1 MKIRSITAYAALVF
15 TLLAAGSRP
24 ATAATISVGTFDP
37 STSPFVVPIE
47 ITGAV
52 ELINWQFDLAFD
64 PTLVQIHEF
73 CDPFADAFCDL
84 LTGPVT
90 EGPFT
95 AGPFSL
101 FVPGVIDNAS
111 GLLSLVAGAYGDPPP
126 GPSGDG
132 TLANVLF
139 VSIGEGDPNIRV
151 VDSLV
156 PPSVPEPGISV
167 LLLTSGL
174 VVPRA
179 RRRAR
184 LRRAALENPFQM
196 ETQP

>member
-1 MKIRSITAYAALVF
+1 MKIRSITACAALVF

-24 ATAATISVGTFDP
+24 SAAATISVGTFDP

-47 ITGAV
+47 ITGTV
-52 ELINWQFDLAFD
+52 ELITWQFDLAFD
-64 PTLVQIHEF
+64 PRVVQIHEF
-73 CDPFADAFCDL
+73 CDPFAGDPFCDL

-101 FVPGVIDNAS
+101 FVPGVSDNVS
-111 GLLSLVAGAYGDPPP
+111 GLLSLVAGAYGDLPP

-139 VSIGEGDPNIRV
+139 LPVGEGDPNIRV
-151 VDSLV
+151 VNSIV
-156 PPSVPEPGISV
+156 TPSVPEPGISG

-174 VVPRA
+174 VVLRA

-184 LRRAALENPFQM
+184 QRRPTL
-196 ETQP
+196 